1 MDPEM
6 SLSGVLGVAL
16 GGAVGAV
23 LRFRLDRYLRAGIL
37 LANVLGC
44 LVLGYLFGELT
55 WLAETGAGARSG
67 VFAVLF
73 SGTVSTAVSI
83 GLLGAL
89 STFATVSVRVAQT
102 WMAGRHLRATGIWV
116 THVGLGFAA
125 AALGIALSRMSGLY

>member
-1 MDPEM
+1 MDPEISM
-6 SLSGVLGVAL
+6 IVVLGVAL
-16 GGAVGAV
+16 GGALGAV
-23 LRFRLDRYLRAGIL
+23 LRFLLDRYLRAGIL

-55 WLAETGAGARSG
+55 WLAETGADAGSG
-67 VFAVLF
+67 VFAALF
-73 SGTVSTAVSI
+73 SGTGSTILSI
-83 GLLGAL
+83 GVLGAL

-102 WMAGRHLRATGIWV
+102 WMAGRQLRAAGIWV

>member
-6 SLSGVLGVAL
+6 SLRVVLGVAA

-23 LRFRLDRYLRAGIL
+23 LRFLLDRYLRAGIL

-55 WLAETGAGARSG
+55 WLAENGGAPGG
-67 VFAVLF
+67 AVLTALL
-73 SGTVSTAVSI
+73 SETGSTVLAI
-83 GLLGAL
+83 GALGAL

-102 WMAGRHLRATGIWV
+102 WMAGRQLRAAGIWV
-116 THVGLGFAA
+116 AHVGLGFAA
-125 AALGIALSRMSGLY
+125 AAAGIALSRISGLY